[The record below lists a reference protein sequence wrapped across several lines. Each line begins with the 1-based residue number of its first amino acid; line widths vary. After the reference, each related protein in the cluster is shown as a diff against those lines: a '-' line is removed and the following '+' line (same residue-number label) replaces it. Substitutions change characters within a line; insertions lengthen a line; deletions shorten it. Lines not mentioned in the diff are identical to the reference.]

1 MPEISSYHKVN
12 LELLY
17 VYEIYIGN
25 ECFAQKVEV
34 HRKWNVFLEDL
45 KIMRL
50 NFQECVQWKL
60 IIDNVKN
67 ILWEAKFFL
76 SLKWHFLMQV
86 RTEQSSILLSEA
98 FLIIL
103 RHVLP
108 QKRYI
113 IQSKKILLARKDVY
127 II

>member
-1 MPEISSYHKVN
+1 M
-12 LELLY
+12 
-17 VYEIYIGN
+17 
-25 ECFAQKVEV
+25 

-113 IQSKKILLARKDVY
+113 IQSKKILQARKDVY
-127 II
+127 IIQIACNDHHTVSDTK